1 MEHILAKSIADIAK
15 LVKAGSGVE
24 FQGIDVRSWH
34 TPCVYMYLKDGAAT
48 YVGSSKN
55 GMMRVLCPYHKQA
68 KEARLECDKLI
79 VWFCANVAD
88 ARQCERLLIG
98 CVRPKHNEHLK
109 SFTAKQMLGVSH
121 IVY

>member
-1 MEHILAKSIADIAK
+1 MKHILTKSIADIAK

-34 TPCVYMYLKDGAAT
+34 TSCVYMYLKDGAAT

-68 KEARLECDKLI
+68 KESRLECDKLI
-79 VWFCANVAD
+79 VWFCESVAD
-88 ARQCERLLIG
+88 ARQSERLLIV
-98 CVRPKHNEHLK
+98 CVKPKHNERLK
-109 SFTAKQMLGVSH
+109 SFTDKQILGVSN
-121 IVY
+121 IFS